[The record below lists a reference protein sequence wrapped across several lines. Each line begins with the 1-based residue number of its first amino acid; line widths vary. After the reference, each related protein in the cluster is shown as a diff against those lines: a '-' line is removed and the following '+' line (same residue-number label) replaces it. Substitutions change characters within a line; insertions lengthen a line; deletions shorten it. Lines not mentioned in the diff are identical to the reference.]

1 MNDLPSNIDKRALRD
16 AAEKAL
22 ISRARLTLMESV
34 FDDEGEV
41 SPETQEDIRICVS
54 FNDLTNPATVLTLLD
69 ECEADKALIAKLQ
82 TANAAQDDHINQQ
95 ADRIES
101 LEKTNHGLGKSL
113 CSLEART
120 LTVTFDPIPMGELG
134 NKNEGKTHPYMFGAG
149 YNSAVVS
156 CECALKRAC
165 AAAGIPLV
173 VGGEDATNA

>member
-69 ECEADKALIAKLQ
+69 E
-82 TANAAQDDHINQQ
+82 
-95 ADRIES
+95 
-101 LEKTNHGLGKSL
+101 
-113 CSLEART
+113 LEART
-120 LTVTFDPIPMGELG
+120 LTVKLPEVRITVAESRRRNMTWRELG
-134 NKNEGKTHPYMFGAG
+134 AYNEGADV
-149 YNSAVVS
+149 AVEKISEV
-156 CECALKRAC
+156 C
-165 AAAGIPLV
+165 AAAGITLV
-173 VGGEDATNA
+173 VGGEDATHA

>member
-69 ECEADKALIAKLQ
+69 E
-82 TANAAQDDHINQQ
+82 
-95 ADRIES
+95 
-101 LEKTNHGLGKSL
+101 
-113 CSLEART
+113 LEART
-120 LTVTFDPIPMGELG
+120 LTVKLPLMLSGSPHFNGG
-134 NKNEGKTHPYMFGAG
+134 VKSMFK
-149 YNSAVVS
+149 VF
-156 CECALKRAC
+156 KQAC
-165 AAAGIPLV
+165 DEQGITLV
-173 VGGEDATNA
+173 VGGEDGTN